1 MRDAQDAELATAR
14 RAAQRAAERG
24 GYMASLLQE
33 YRVRQHMSD
42 EELAA
47 YLRCPIERLPLLG
60 LCGQPRADTFAPDVR
75 TIAAFAR
82 ADSGRL
88 AQLIRAV
95 AIDETL
101 ATRVRDPAIG
111 YAAAARDR
119 EDEPDVPLAHSDATD
134 ESPEANGD
142 VG

>member
-1 MRDAQDAELATAR
+1 MRDSRDAELARAR

-24 GYMASLLQE
+24 GYMESLLQD
-33 YRVRQHMSD
+33 YRVSRHMSD

-60 LCGQPRADTFAPDVR
+60 LCGQPRAESFAPDVR
-75 TIAAFAR
+75 KIAAFAR
-82 ADSGRL
+82 ADTGRL
-88 AQLIRAV
+88 AQLIRA
-95 AIDETL
+95 IEMDERL
-101 ATRVRDPAIG
+101 ATRVREDASG

-119 EDEPDVPLAHSDATD
+119 EDEPDVPSSHTDAPD
-134 ESPEANGD
+134 ETQEADGH